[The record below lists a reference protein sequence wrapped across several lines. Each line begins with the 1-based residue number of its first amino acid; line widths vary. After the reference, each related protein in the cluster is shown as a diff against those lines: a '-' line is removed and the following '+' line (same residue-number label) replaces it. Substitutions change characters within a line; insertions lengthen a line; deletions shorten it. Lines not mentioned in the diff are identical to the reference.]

1 MRVLHISTL
10 YAQPQE
16 ALPTQP
22 PLTGFYWVSCTRAEL
37 ETQLP
42 QIQAMLGSVCGY
54 PLVDLHVSDLLNPQ
68 LPSNYDYTSA
78 YDVLVFRRL
87 ADTHLPPLPSA
98 APAGSPAASQPPP
111 AGPAAAAQ
119 PASTPAPV
127 AARAAAQASHRPA
140 HIVADSRSP
149 VLQRVETLPVGFAL
163 YDQLLLSVHP
173 EECLLRNSY
182 WQKLQTSPPASDS
195 RPVSAKLP
203 AEPADLMLRM
213 VNAMVD
219 GYLDLRRSLTRQIDH
234 WQMALLNP
242 NGRFTNWASVLD
254 VRLTLHQLDEICEDQ
269 RASIQDWTEAL
280 EGWPPEST
288 PARQREREL
297 LTVRSRDVLEHI
309 ERVIHHI
316 RRMEQSA
323 ETAVQMHFS
332 AQSNRA
338 NDIMRTL
345 TTVTAIFL
353 PLNLIAGIFGM
364 NFEFIPFVHK
374 KDGFIWALVSMAVIT
389 VVLVAY
395 FWRRRY
401 LESEEQK

>member
-1 MRVLHISTL
+1 M
-10 YAQPQE
+10 E
-16 ALPTQP
+16 GLPKQG

-37 ETQLP
+37 GAQLAN
-42 QIQAMLGSVCGY
+42 IQAMLAGIGGSA
-54 PLVDLHVSDLLNPQ
+54 LVDLHVSDLLNPQ

-87 ADTHLPPLPSA
+87 AGTDLPPPPSA
-98 APAGSPAASQPPP
+98 AP
-111 AGPAAAAQ
+111 
-119 PASTPAPV
+119 
-127 AARAAAQASHRPA
+127 ASHRPA
-140 HIVADSRSP
+140 HGGAAHDAP
-149 VLQRVETLPVGFAL
+149 VLRRVDTQPVGFAL

-173 EECLLRNSY
+173 DECAVRDGYWSRLLASA
-182 WQKLQTSPPASDS
+182 PAPDA
-195 RPVSAKLP
+195 RTVAARQP

-213 VNAMVD
+213 VNTMVD
-219 GYLDLRRSLTRQIDH
+219 GYLDLRRTLTRQIDH
-234 WQMALLNP
+234 WQIALLQP
-242 NGRFTNWASVLD
+242 TGRFSNWSSVLD
-254 VRLTLHQLDEICEDQ
+254 MRLALHQLDEICEDQ
-269 RASIQDWTEAL
+269 RAAVQDWIEAL
-280 EGWPPEST
+280 GGWPPESV
-288 PARQREREL
+288 PVRQREREL
-297 LTVRSRDVLEHI
+297 LKVRSRDVLEHI
-309 ERVIHHI
+309 ERVTHHI

-374 KDGFIWALVSMAVIT
+374 KDGFIWALVCMVVIT

-395 FWRRRY
+395 FWRLRY
-401 LESEEQK
+401 LEREEQIEK